1 MNIIVFLQ
9 LILTPI
15 MPITEMSSL
24 LWLLYF
30 TLFTI
35 KSAIFQGHL
44 LILFSF
50 QAHKKKAQGFYFP
63 NLRSFYDQ
71 SDPFTQYR
79 NSKINIKHLLITP
92 SPKAATLISCFIAFL
107 SFNECIDTNVICTNL
122 IIQLHCSETSLF
134 LTACHRWLSTTKH
147 FDIHHHF

>member
-50 QAHKKKAQGFYFP
+50 QAHKKRHKDFIFQIWDLFM
-63 NLRSFYDQ
+63 
-71 SDPFTQYR
+71 
-79 NSKINIKHLLITP
+79 IKVIHSHNTE
-92 SPKAATLISCFIAFL
+92 IA
-107 SFNECIDTNVICTNL
+107 
-122 IIQLHCSETSLF
+122 
-134 LTACHRWLSTTKH
+134 K
-147 FDIHHHF
+147 